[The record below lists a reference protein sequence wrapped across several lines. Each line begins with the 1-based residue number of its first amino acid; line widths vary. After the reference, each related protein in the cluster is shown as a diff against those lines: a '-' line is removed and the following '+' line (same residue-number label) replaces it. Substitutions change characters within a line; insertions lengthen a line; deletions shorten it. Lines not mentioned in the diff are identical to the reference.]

1 MSSLRPP
8 KKKNNN
14 IKVRVFYP
22 STEERMEE
30 LKNSQAIVMIDIL
43 EKQLGSE
50 RLENLIEYAK
60 KKIGYKN

>member
-8 KKKNNN
+8 KKKNN

-22 STEERMEE
+22 STQEGMEE
-30 LKNSQAIVMIDIL
+30 LKDSLAIVMLDIL

-50 RLENLIEYAK
+50 RLENLMEYAK
-60 KKIGYKN
+60 KKIGFKN